1 MKRFNGTI
9 EYVNARRAIVTLTQ
23 INGLGWQAERVDL
36 PRAKG
41 GRKALFELGYA
52 VADRNAELHD
62 GRLETFKEVK

>member
-9 EYVNARRAIVTLTQ
+9 EYVSARRAIVTLTQ
-23 INGLGWQAERVDL
+23 VNGSGWQAERVDL
-36 PRAKG
+36 PRAKS

-52 VADRNAELHD
+52 VANRNAAFHD